1 MFCFCLLS
9 ILVETF
15 RDNGDFTHLF
25 IPMSLVFTFFFFF
38 FFKFKFMACGY
49 LILDCLRS

>member
-25 IPMSLVFTFFFFF
+25 ILQVASVYFFFFF
-38 FFKFKFMACGY
+38 YIKFMACGY

>member
-25 IPMSLVFTFFFFF
+25 IPMSLVFTF
-38 FFKFKFMACGY
+38 Y
-49 LILDCLRS
+49 LFIYFILNLNLWHAVI